1 MAWVWGHLGYF
12 GAVVFTYE
20 HQIGITKY
28 AIVSK
33 IPGNGIA
40 AREMVRWTVQVER
53 PFCAHRGFMI
63 WSIGDF
69 L

>member
-1 MAWVWGHLGYF
+1 M
-12 GAVVFTYE
+12 VFTYE

-40 AREMVRWTVQVER
+40 AREMVWWTVQVER
-53 PFCAHRGFMI
+53 PFCAHMGFMI
-63 WSIGDF
+63 WSIGDI